1 MWSGK
6 MRAGWRY
13 ASGLYV
19 CADFFDFFR
28 KAPLGR
34 CADFFRKAPLGRW
47 GGGVKAGLKASNLS
61 ATVMLRTCN
70 VDDVNV
76 ST

>member
-34 CADFFRKAPLGRW
+34 CADFFRKAPLGRCADFFRKAPLGRW
-47 GGGVKAGLKASNLS
+47 GGGVKAG
-61 ATVMLRTCN
+61 
-70 VDDVNV
+70 
-76 ST
+76 